1 MTFAVMGFCD
11 RGGEIGIASAT
22 TAIAV
27 GARLGQRVVAGGREW
42 MVASQAVA
50 RPGLGFEAA
59 DLLCAGTA
67 MAELESRLAEKD
79 PGLAYRQLA
88 VIERGGESW
97 VFTGERAHHWKGHVA
112 GPGCVAFGNGLAGS
126 ATVEGMAAGFAGGA
140 GEPLAER
147 LVRALEGGRDGG
159 GQADQAGAHQPE
171 LSAFVRVFDA
181 SADGFV
187 YGAGRSAVLDLR
199 IDYHADAVTELRAL
213 YERCKPLREDYE
225 LRGRDPAA
233 YLERATNWEITLFEN
248 E

>member
-1 MTFAVMGFCD
+1 MTFTAMGFCG
-11 RGGEIGIASAT
+11 RSGEIGIASAT
-22 TAIAV
+22 TSIAV

-59 DLLCAGTA
+59 DLLAAGTDFDD
-67 MAELESRLAEKD
+67 LESRLAEKD

-88 VIERGGESW
+88 VIERGGASW
-97 VFTGERAHHWKGHVA
+97 VFTGEHAHHWKGHLA
-112 GPGCVAFGNGLAGS
+112 GPGFVAFGNGLAGA
-126 ATVEGMAAGFAGGA
+126 ATVEGMAAGFTGGA

-181 SADGFV
+181 SADAFV
-187 YGAGRSAVLDLR
+187 YGEGRSAVLDLR
-199 IDYHADAVTELRAL
+199 IDYHADAVTALRAL
-213 YERCKPLREDYE
+213 YARCKPLREDYE
-225 LRGRDPAA
+225 LRGRDPKA
-233 YLERATNWEITLFEN
+233 YLERAANWEITLFEN